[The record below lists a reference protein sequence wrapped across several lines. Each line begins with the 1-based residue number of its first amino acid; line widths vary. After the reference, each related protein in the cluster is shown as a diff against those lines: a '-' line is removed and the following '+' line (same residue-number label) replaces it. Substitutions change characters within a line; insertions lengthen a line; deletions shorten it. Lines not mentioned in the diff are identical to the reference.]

1 MANFNG
7 SYTLKAKYPLGLL
20 FPLLILI
27 SLFFSWV
34 LNQNPILALAI
45 SLGLP
50 LAIAAFVSVRYG
62 FYLLVIGSVLSRFVI
77 HLSWGNLKIEQLVFL
92 IVILGLA
99 LKFLPKRNVNLRSI
113 KIDQIG
119 ALAIFWVLANVL
131 SSLLYSPDKVASLK
145 ICLWLGFSVGI
156 YLLTK
161 NIVGKKLSIQ
171 KAVKAILI
179 VGVLEAIYGLA
190 VYSSFL
196 LGKDIGGVQIDP
208 VISIPKVYG
217 TIWEANIFGIYL
229 VSIALIIFNL
239 LLSGEYAKFKVW
251 LWGGFFLSLLGVIAS
266 FTRSA
271 WMILV
276 TFLFISLLISI
287 KFFLKRP
294 GLLLSLIIFLSI
306 FAILINSPFSDF
318 GSIGLETITTEGLG
332 MKFFADYSTIT
343 FRLIRVSLALDEW
356 KTSPFL
362 GLGTNSFGQRHYD
375 PSQDNAPDYLGVLFA
390 QNLYDAGIV
399 GLGLILTLIILQ
411 VRKGF
416 KFSRLSS
423 DPKHKTLMKSLLIGF
438 LALIALYQST
448 SAFWFGFNWIYL
460 GLMSA
465 IYDKGL
471 QKSLVNE

>member
-1 MANFNG
+1 MANSNA
-7 SYTLKAKYPLGLL
+7 SYTLNAKSWISFLL
-20 FPLLILI
+20 PVLILI
-27 SLFFSWV
+27 SLFFAWV
-34 LNQNPILALAI
+34 SNQNPILALAI

-62 FYLLVIGSVLSRFVI
+62 FYLLVISSALSRFFI
-77 HLSWGNLKIEQLVFL
+77 PLSWGNLRIEQLVFL

-99 LKFLPKRNVNLRSI
+99 LRFLPKRNVSLRSI
-113 KIDQIG
+113 KIDQVG
-119 ALAIFWVLANVL
+119 ALVVFWVLANIL

-161 NIVGKKLSIQ
+161 NIVGEKLSIQ

-208 VISIPKVYG
+208 VVFIPKVYG
-217 TIWEANIFGIYL
+217 TIWEANIFGAFL

-239 LLSGEYAKFKVW
+239 LLSKEYTKFKVW
-251 LWGGFFLSLLGVIAS
+251 LWGGFFLSFLGVIAS

-276 TFLFISLLISI
+276 AFLFISLLISI

-294 GLLLSLIIFLSI
+294 SLLVSLVIFISI
-306 FAILINSPFSDF
+306 FAIFLNTSFLGASIIEDLGRTYFS
-318 GSIGLETITTEGLG
+318 
-332 MKFFADYSTIT
+332 DYSTVT
-343 FRLIRVSLALDEW
+343 FRLIRINLALNEW
-356 KTSPFL
+356 KTSPLL
-362 GLGTNSFGQRHYD
+362 GLGTNSFGQRYYD
-375 PSQDNAPDYLGVLFA
+375 PSQKNAPDYLGTLFG
-390 QNLYDAGIV
+390 QNLYDTGIV
-399 GLGLILTLIILQ
+399 GLGLILALIFLQ
-411 VRKGF
+411 VKKGV
-416 KFSRLSS
+416 KFLKLSS
-423 DPKHKTLMKSLLIGF
+423 DPKYKVLMKGLLIGF
-438 LALIALYQST
+438 LALIVMYQST

-465 IYDKGL
+465 IYEKGL
-471 QKSLVNE
+471 QRSLVNE